1 MDFPQDPEIMV
12 PPNLSLDLLLFKRFL
27 YSLCLRCSTI
37 HGWKN
42 PVSTLPTGLI
52 FDAEKPNLKDSWYAN
67 GPKVKRNQ
75 FFQLSSSKHTKK
87 NIILPLPGFFFRKK
101 YNYYGIVRVLLL
113 FLLLHPIHF
122 FTPCFACALLRRVW
136 GTPKFSISE
145 DLQMCDLADFGIRDS
160 HPWGSNYI
168 TPTQALCTNL
178 WANHSKITIDL
189 HTFFDSSNS

>member
-1 MDFPQDPEIMV
+1 MSKIFDDSWIKKSHESTPQDWFSIVTTPAL
-12 PPNLSLDLLLFKRFL
+12 N
-27 YSLCLRCSTI
+27 T
-37 HGWKN
+37 
-42 PVSTLPTGLI
+42 PVLQTR
-52 FDAEKPNLKDSWYAN
+52 KK
-67 GPKVKRNQ
+67 KRNH
-75 FFQLSSSKHTKK
+75 FFQRSASKHTTKTSFC
-87 NIILPLPGFFFRKK
+87 LVFFRKK
-101 YNYYGIVRVLLL
+101 CNYYGIVRVLLL

-145 DLQMCDLADFGIRDS
+145 DLQMCDLVDFGIRDS

-168 TPTQALCTNL
+168 TPTQALCTNS